1 MQCGDKGI
9 RGNDTNQKTYGYM
22 AELLRRRN
30 DGTDFLGL
38 MFHVSMT
45 AGLVVFHR
53 RHGMAIENSAPDTY
67 RGRKSGTKAI
77 VRAKG
82 GQGPGPFSP
91 LCSSPSTSLTSAP
104 GEGCYS
110 AISDGLRP
118 GKTPSLRGD
127 SRAIFSSH
135 ESPRSGVNV
144 SGLRPSLIAKHSLR
158 SALGILLSPS
168 PGEGCFQRSATGAA
182 REKRLPFAEIRGW
195 CFRVLRVIISM
206 IALSQALSR
215 ALS

>member
-1 MQCGDKGI
+1 MMQCGDKGI

-104 GEGCYS
+104 GEGRFS
-110 AISDGLRP
+110 AISDGRSP

-127 SRAIFSSH
+127 SRAKDEEDSH
-135 ESPRSGVNV
+135 ERSQKPTKRDFGSSSVFV
-144 SGLRPSLIAKHSLR
+144 YFR
-158 SALGILLSPS
+158 ALLWPFPLCSSRADGGISPS
-168 PGEGCFQRSATGAA
+168 
-182 REKRLPFAEIRGW
+182 REHNQPIDG
-195 CFRVLRVIISM
+195 
-206 IALSQALSR
+206 
-215 ALS
+215 